1 VLFFIVMVLTYIPHM
16 LYLAVSDKLGIE
28 V

>member
-16 LYLAVSDKLGIE
+16 LYLAVSDKLGI
-28 V
+28 